1 MLAALIPVLGPILAR
16 AAEGF
21 IPDPKARDKWVSETL
36 GMFMQA
42 DTSQIEVNREEA
54 KSSSLFIAGWRP
66 FIGWTCGVALAYTY
80 ILVPLVMYVGFVI
93 GKPLPN
99 PPALDGSLWEL
110 MFGLLGM
117 SALRTFEKF
126 KNVSGK

>member
-66 FIGWTCGVALAYTY
+66 FIGWICGFAIAYQY
-80 ILVPLVMYVGFVI
+80 VLVPIAMWVAFLV
-93 GKPLPN
+93 GKPLAK
-99 PPALDGSLWEL
+99 PPTLDGSLWEL
-110 MFGLLGM
+110 VFGMLGM
-117 SALRTFEKF
+117 GALRSFDKLKGLTR
-126 KNVSGK
+126 